1 MPYAKPSDASVARK
15 RGMIVPIIFAYDDNP
30 VAGPST
36 PIKAYLV
43 AYNLAS
49 AAGWSYVLYLLVQ
62 HLSSSPKA
70 PETAAEQAIET
81 AQTLVAR
88 LLALIRRALPFLLP
102 PPSTREQVREAL
114 PTELHGLW
122 ARASTAFQ
130 GMGDVT
136 ALVQSG
142 AVLEVVHV
150 LLGFVKSPLIT
161 TAMQVA
167 SRLFLVW
174 GVMERFPEV
183 VPPSFL
189 ACT

>member
-1 MPYAKPSDASVARK
+1 M
-15 RGMIVPIIFAYDDNP
+15 
-30 VAGPST
+30 
-36 PIKAYLV
+36 V

-62 HLSSSPKA
+62 HLASPPKA

-88 LLALIRRALPFLLP
+88 VLALIRQVFPFLLP

-130 GMGDVT
+130 EMGDVT

-142 AVLEVVHV
+142 AVLEVIHV

-183 VPPSFL
+183 NHPFFNP
-189 ACT
+189 THG